1 MSETREMK
9 PQIDVLIFEEMII
22 KRKAH

>member
-1 MSETREMK
+1 MSETGEMK